1 MDSARYKCRHWRGDY
16 LDGPSPIPF
25 PLPQAGEDNPVRPLP
40 HSGRGKGPIA
50 CDGIGEGMREGQKL
64 ETAKQLRVDSTP
76 AEKRLWEQLRNR
88 QMAKQKFR
96 RQVPVGPYIVD
107 FVCLE
112 KKLIIEID
120 GWTHSTEAEILND
133 KRRTSFLESQG
144 FKIIRFQ
151 NIEIKEGLDEV
162 LTLIAEAL
170 K

>member
-1 MDSARYKCRHWRGDY
+1 
-16 LDGPSPIPF
+16 
-25 PLPQAGEDNPVRPLP
+25 
-40 HSGRGKGPIA
+40 
-50 CDGIGEGMREGQKL
+50 MREGQKL
-64 ETAKQLRVDSTP
+64 DTAKQLRVDSTP

-88 QMAKQKFR
+88 QLEKQKFR
-96 RQVPVGPYIVD
+96 RQVPVGPYVVD
-107 FVCLE
+107 FICLE